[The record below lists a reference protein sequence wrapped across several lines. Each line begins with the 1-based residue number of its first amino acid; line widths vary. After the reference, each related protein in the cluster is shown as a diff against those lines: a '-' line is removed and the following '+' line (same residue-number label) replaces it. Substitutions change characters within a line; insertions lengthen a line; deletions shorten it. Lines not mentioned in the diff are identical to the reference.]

1 MTAPTAQR
9 RAVPAARGA
18 RVEARGF
25 GWHHPGRD
33 TAALRGLD
41 LVVEP
46 GERVLLLGPSGAGK
60 STLLHALAGVLHDDD
75 GQSGSGELLLDGM
88 PPHQARG
95 RAGLVQQDP
104 ESQVVLSRIGDD
116 TAFGL
121 ENLAVPREQI
131 WPRVRAALDDVGLD
145 LPLGHST
152 AALSGGQKQRL
163 ALAGA
168 VAMSPGLL
176 LLDEPTA
183 NLDPAGVRQVRDAVV
198 ACLDRSGATL
208 VVVEHRV
215 AVWAEVVD
223 RVLVLGHDGG
233 IAHDGSPEQVLGAAA
248 DELSRAGVW
257 VPGRVPATRAPARR
271 SEQERPERERAGLS
285 CPEQER
291 AGPERPGREGAG
303 QSCPEQEHPERERAG
318 QERPA
323 QDGRLLSATGL
334 CVSRSQPSARQLRAR
349 RRARRR
355 GRTPDDA
362 AVGRDL
368 PTAVEDV
375 RLSLHRGRA
384 LALTGPNGAGKS
396 TLALTLAG
404 LLAPVRGTVTA
415 HPRLDRGAGPDPLDW
430 SGRELVARIGTVF
443 QEPEH
448 QFLRATVRAELEH
461 GPRLAGTPAA
471 ERQRRTDELLGRLR
485 LAHLADA
492 NPFTLSGGEK
502 RRLSVATVLA
512 TDPDVLVLDEP
523 TFGQDALT
531 WAELV
536 DLLVELLDAGT
547 SVLAVTHDEDFV
559 RALGAEVLELG
570 TPGPR
575 TPVSRVLEA
584 RTPEQPGPEQ
594 PAPEPRVPGSRTAES
609 GVLGI
614 SAPKPH
620 VPGPR
625 TSGSGVLEARTPEQ
639 PAPEPHVPGPR
650 SPQDG
655 RPGPPHR
662 PPPRSRPAGEP
673 VR

>member
-1 MTAPTAQR
+1 MTSSTAGR
-9 RAVPAARGA
+9 PAAPAARGA
-18 RVEARGF
+18 RVEADGF

-33 TAALRGLD
+33 AAALRGLD

-60 STLLHALAGVLHDDD
+60 STFLHALAGVLHDED
-75 GQSGSGELLLDGM
+75 GQSRSGELLLDGT
-88 PPHQARG
+88 PPEEARG

-145 LPLGHST
+145 LPLDHST
-152 AALSGGQKQRL
+152 AALSGGEKQRL

-198 ACLDRSGATL
+198 SCLDRSGATL

-223 RVLVLGHDGG
+223 RVVVLGHDGG
-233 IAHDGSPEQVLGAAA
+233 ITHDGPPAQVLGAAA

-257 VPGRVPATRAPARR
+257 VPGRVPATRGPARPSAALTEPTAEGR
-271 SEQERPERERAGLS
+271 AEQGGEP
-285 CPEQER
+285 
-291 AGPERPGREGAG
+291 
-303 QSCPEQEHPERERAG
+303 
-318 QERPA
+318 
-323 QDGRLLSATGL
+323 LLSAARL
-334 CVSRSQPSARQLRAR
+334 SVSRTQPSARRLRAR

-355 GRTPDDA
+355 GLPADDA
-362 AVGRDL
+362 TDARDL
-368 PTAVEDV
+368 PTAVADV
-375 RLSLHRGRA
+375 GLSLRRGRV

-404 LLAPVRGTVTA
+404 LLAPVRGTVVA

-430 SGRELVARIGTVF
+430 TGRELVARVGTVF

-448 QFLRATVRAELEH
+448 QFLRGTVRAELEL

-471 ERQRRTDELLGRLR
+471 ERERRTDELLRRLR
-485 LAHLADA
+485 LTHLAEA

-523 TFGQDALT
+523 TFGQDAVT

-536 DLLVELLDAGT
+536 ELLVELVDGGT

-570 TPGPR
+570 DPGPR
-575 TPVSRVLEA
+575 TPA
-584 RTPEQPGPEQ
+584 
-594 PAPEPRVPGSRTAES
+594 A
-609 GVLGI
+609 
-614 SAPKPH
+614 
-620 VPGPR
+620 
-625 TSGSGVLEARTPEQ
+625 
-639 PAPEPHVPGPR
+639 
-650 SPQDG
+650 G
-655 RPGPPHR
+655 RPGAGHRAPHR
-662 PPPRSRPAGEP
+662 FRPAGEP
-673 VR
+673 AR